1 MGLDKILEAQ
11 GEQGQTVRTLLQSE
25 NTAEFVLG
33 MQALQY
39 YIYDGGHTWVNI
51 TRYCPKSILPGVN
64 QRIEKVR
71 AAYPVAARLADEGAR
86 MTQEKFTIEKE
97 MNALREQVLGKGR
110 YFKKGNTVL
119 CVVYGFEN
127 IDWKG
132 WRNYYSGGPKPTL
145 EKTPDDEV
153 LKYYTTTPIRTTPIR

>member
-110 YFKKGNTVL
+110 YFKKGNTCSVWFTDSRTST
-119 CVVYGFEN
+119 GKAGETT
-127 IDWKG
+127 IPADRSPH
-132 WRNYYSGGPKPTL
+132 WRRLPMT
-145 EKTPDDEV
+145 
-153 LKYYTTTPIRTTPIR
+153 RC